1 MPSDART
8 YWLYF
13 AQKDRK
19 QDAAFRALAR
29 LSPSKRRKT
38 LMRWVLIG
46 RDRDRRAMARPGKL
60 APPTVPA
67 PVPDDTDGDY
77 MVGIRR
83 AAPQSETRLR
93 ETPPDGRKDP
103 RS

>member
-1 MPSDART
+1 
-8 YWLYF
+8 
-13 AQKDRK
+13 
-19 QDAAFRALAR
+19 
-29 LSPSKRRKT
+29 
-38 LMRWVLIG
+38 MRWVLMG
-46 RDRDRRAMARPGKL
+46 RDRDRRAMSRRAKL

-67 PVPDDTDGDY
+67 PVLDDTDGDY

-93 ETPPDGRKDP
+93 ETPPDGRTDP